1 VPARLRLGSA
11 GLASRSLS
19 ARGKGAYQHY
29 GTAGSAELYYR
40 ITRIEVS
47 ILNITEDTKLE
58 ELERIKGELRELMP
72 LLSKWRVEE
81 LQSLIS
87 KHYTTK
93 WKHRKFRKYGAI
105 NKGFTQEELER
116 FLGAI
121 KIPRFRLL
129 FEYQAY
135 LGFRVGEVCKVN
147 MKDFDFEKREL
158 RVHTEKAHTLDVM
171 RIPQFLYDETLAYI
185 RANTKEIDEAEGY
198 LFYVTNRRI
207 DSEPY
212 LNLNYIRKVFRYHI
226 SLAGLNQIYDA
237 TEETSPNRAKR
248 NLHRLTTHSLR
259 HYAITKFNR
268 AVAGDIMLTKA
279 YARHRDVSSTQ
290 VYVHTSREE
299 VFDATE
305 RAFSENNIMHTERL
319 VK

>member
-1 VPARLRLGSA
+1 MA
-11 GLASRSLS
+11 
-19 ARGKGAYQHY
+19 
-29 GTAGSAELYYR
+29 
-40 ITRIEVS
+40 I
-47 ILNITEDTKLE
+47 NDDTKLE

-93 WKHRKFRKYGAI
+93 WHHRKFRKYGAI
-105 NKGFTQEELER
+105 NKGFEQDELEK

-121 KIPRFRLL
+121 NEPRFKLL

-135 LGFRVGEVCKVN
+135 LGFRVGEVCKLNVG
-147 MKDFDFEKREL
+147 DFDFEKREL

-171 RIPQFLYDETLAYI
+171 RVPQFLYDETLDYI
-185 RANTKEIDEAEGY
+185 RAHTREIDDAQGY
-198 LFYVTNRRI
+198 LFFKDKKRSGTDV
-207 DSEPY
+207 PY
-212 LNLNYIRKVFRYHI
+212 LNLNYVRGVFRYYI
-226 SLAGLNQIYDA
+226 SLSGLNQVYDA
-237 TEETSPNRAKR
+237 TEESVPDRAKR

-290 VYVHTSREE
+290 VYIHTSREE

-305 RAFSENNIMHTERL
+305 RAFSNSVVQ
-319 VK
+319 VKVSL